1 MGRNWYQSAS
11 IALVL
16 GHWTFFFNFKG
27 PASWILQKMFRR
39 QPKLLVMLE
48 RNGGALKMVYR

>member
-27 PASWILQKMFRR
+27 PASWILQKMVLPPA
-39 QPKLLVMLE
+39 QIISNVGKKWWSAE
-48 RNGGALKMVYR
+48 NGV